1 MDPVGFDEG
10 TAEVGTGNPTDGSR
24 RPTQRLQRAG
34 DRLAVETLPL
44 RACCRQH
51 PHALLWTSHC
61 LLTCCVSRQALSPGN
76 AGEEQTC
83 GAPRERSTTIE
94 STTTS
99 EQAVLR
105 EPTMVAMTAPVGVVT
120 TVAMAVQESV
130 PVHPKGFA
138 VAISVAV
145 LCWRHGMKTTLA
157 I

>member
-1 MDPVGFDEG
+1 
-10 TAEVGTGNPTDGSR
+10 
-24 RPTQRLQRAG
+24 
-34 DRLAVETLPL
+34 
-44 RACCRQH
+44 
-51 PHALLWTSHC
+51 
-61 LLTCCVSRQALSPGN
+61 
-76 AGEEQTC
+76 
-83 GAPRERSTTIE
+83 
-94 STTTS
+94 
-99 EQAVLR
+99 VLR